1 MRAISHSIF
10 LISLSLLTL
19 LSLSFALPVGANVT
33 AGTSVTLGTTT
44 AGTADAWGGN
54 VTQVNLTINSS
65 TLHWQGFYGSVTG
78 SLRLASGNE
87 SNVSTLKLWTV
98 STLRGQI
105 YASRASNIDF
115 TALNSTAVT
124 LAAVDSAFS
133 FLSGAND
140 AAAHTGADSLNPAFS
155 IGQYAVGANS
165 EPLIM
170 TLNSTGQST
179 WQQVVLNDGNTSD
192 SSRYVFVGLINSS
205 GVAYNGQSANFQII
219 VPENSVGD
227 ATPTTYYF
235 YGEVQ

>member
-1 MRAISHSIF
+1 MRMKSNSIF
-10 LISLSLLTL
+10 LFSLALCSLLF
-19 LSLSFALPVGANVT
+19 SSYALPVGANVT
-33 AGTSVTLGTTT
+33 AGTPVTLGTTT

-54 VTQVNLTINSS
+54 ITQVNLTINSS

-115 TALNSTAVT
+115 TVLNSTAVT

-140 AAAHTGADSLNPAFS
+140 AAVNTGTDSLNPAFS
-155 IGQYAVGANS
+155 IGQYAVGAS
-165 EPLIM
+165 TAPLIT
-170 TLNSTGQST
+170 TLNSTGQSM

-192 SSRYVFVGLINSS
+192 SSRYVFVGIINNS